1 MSLEEFLKT
10 EGESIISWPKFDLAE
25 DYLQNFSHLNA
36 IEFAKFSTPQNE
48 DVYSVNRM
56 LSKLTQYA
64 SQFNKVYFAYKR
76 DGKIYDVASAVSS
89 FENENEIGL
98 SDALDDWVM
107 NKYQRGKDNE
117 IVVLANP
124 ITKDSFA
131 GYLVSDG
138 KGSIS
143 AQILLDEKKLEDS
156 DFVIDNLHE
165 IEHISD
171 KDYKGKDLPEDKIGR
186 LFRHYS
192 RFRGKFEL
200 IYGLARSTVSD
211 NDGKPKAVKPSFF
224 TIDYSPFV
232 EENK

>member
-1 MSLEEFLKT
+1 MSLEEFLKR
-10 EGESIISWPKFDLAE
+10 EGESIVTWPNFDLPE
-25 DYLQNFSHLNA
+25 DYLKQFPHLNSVESA
-36 IEFAKFSTPQNE
+36 RFSIS
-48 DVYSVNRM
+48 DSDSIYSVNRV
-56 LSKLTQYA
+56 LSKVSQYA
-64 SQFNKVYFAYKR
+64 TQFNRVFFAYKR
-76 DGKIYDVASAVSS
+76 NGEIYEVAPAVSS

-107 NKYQRGKDNE
+107 NKYQRNEDNE

-143 AQILLDEKKLEDS
+143 AQVLLDEKKLEDS

-171 KDYKGKDLPEDKIGR
+171 KDYKGKNLPEDKIGR

-192 RFRGKFEL
+192 RFRGKFEV
-200 IYGLARSTVSD
+200 IYGLTRSTSSD
-211 NDGKPKAVKPSFF
+211 NDGKPKAIKPAFF
-224 TIDYSPFV
+224 TMKYSPLAQDS
-232 EENK
+232 K